1 MTLLRFF
8 LALSGNPTGL
18 SSPPRRDAS
27 GSMTSCKEAIK
38 DIEVEGAVATEMED
52 VRLCPISNMKPLITK
67 MDNAL
72 STLKKCK
79 HLRMS
84 SNAIGK
90 IEGLAG
96 CDSLT
101 ILSLGRNALKKIEGL
116 NEVADTLEQLW
127 ISYNQIGSFAGIEKL
142 TNLQVLYASNNKIDK
157 WPEIER
163 LQALPKLREV
173 NMVNNPLW
181 VKHVSASRL
190 TRRSWRVAACS
201 TIALLPTARSAARTL
216 SFTLLTL
223 SLTISPVQNAE
234 ENWRIEVIKRLE
246 KLKSLDGSLIE
257 DEEREQA
264 KAES

>member
-1 MTLLRFF
+1 MCAAHALGWRCALL
-8 LALSGNPTGL
+8 AVGE
-18 SSPPRRDAS
+18 
-27 GSMTSCKEAIK
+27 MTSCKEAIK
-38 DIEVEGAVATEMED
+38 DLEVDGIVATELED

-72 STLKKCK
+72 SSLKKCK

-96 CDSLT
+96 MDALT

-116 NEVADTLEQLW
+116 NEVSDTLEQLW
-127 ISYNQIGSFAGIEKL
+127 ISYNQIASFAGIEKL
-142 TNLQVLYASNNKIDK
+142 VNLQVLYCSNNKIDK

-163 LQALPKLREV
+163 LQSLPKLREI
-173 NMVNNPLW
+173 NLVNNPIH
-181 VKHVSASRL
+181 VKSE
-190 TRRSWRVAACS
+190 
-201 TIALLPTARSAARTL
+201 
-216 SFTLLTL
+216 
-223 SLTISPVQNAE
+223 AE
-234 ENWRIEVIKRLE
+234 GNWRIEVIKRLD
-246 KLKSLDGSLIE
+246 KLKSLDGALIE

>member
-1 MTLLRFF
+1 
-8 LALSGNPTGL
+8 
-18 SSPPRRDAS
+18 
-27 GSMTSCKEAIK
+27 MTSCKEAIK

-96 CDSLT
+96 CDSLQ

-142 TNLQVLYASNNKIDK
+142 VNLQVLYASNNKIDK
-157 WPEIER
+157 WPEVER
-163 LQALPKLREV
+163 LQALPKLREL
-173 NMVNNPLW
+173 NLTNNPLW
-181 VKHVSASRL
+181 QKHE
-190 TRRSWRVAACS
+190 
-201 TIALLPTARSAARTL
+201 
-216 SFTLLTL
+216 
-223 SLTISPVQNAE
+223 AE
-234 ENWRIEVIKRLE
+234 GNWRIEVIKRLE

-264 KAES
+264 KAEA

>member
-1 MTLLRFF
+1 
-8 LALSGNPTGL
+8 
-18 SSPPRRDAS
+18 
-27 GSMTSCKEAIK
+27 MTSCKDAIK
-38 DIEVEGAVATEMED
+38 DIEVDGAVAAEMED

-84 SNAIGK
+84 SNAIQK

-96 CDSLT
+96 CDALQ

-127 ISYNQIGSFAGIEKL
+127 ISYNQLGSLAGIEKL
-142 TNLQVLYASNNKIDK
+142 VNLQVLYASNNKIDK
-157 WPEIER
+157 WPEVER
-163 LQALPKLREV
+163 LQALPKLRDV
-173 NMVNNPLW
+173 LLVNNPIHIKTESEGLN
-181 VKHVSASRL
+181 
-190 TRRSWRVAACS
+190 WRVEM
-201 TIALLPTARSAARTL
+201 L
-216 SFTLLTL
+216 
-223 SLTISPVQNAE
+223 
-234 ENWRIEVIKRLE
+234 KRLD
-246 KLKSLDGSLIE
+246 KLKVIDGQLVE